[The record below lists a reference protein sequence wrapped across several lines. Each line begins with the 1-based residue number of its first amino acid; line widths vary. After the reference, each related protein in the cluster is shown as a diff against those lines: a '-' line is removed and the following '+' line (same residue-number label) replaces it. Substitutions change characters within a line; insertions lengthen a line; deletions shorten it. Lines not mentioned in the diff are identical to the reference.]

1 MSVTWTEL
9 VLPPPHK
16 SAERKT
22 ALGKQQWYRRHWQ
35 VSAFLALFLLQIKQA
50 NNSSSAESSSDKQT
64 PWQVGCSRARCFL
77 VQHHFIIIKHR
88 SSTVDFFFFLPK
100 VLLLLWNENGQQ
112 PAKTTGGKKTPM
124 FSLEKGIYMLGG
136 STDEATNVKV
146 ELKRPWRG
154 KLMSSSSSKEIHKP

>member
-1 MSVTWTEL
+1 MSVTWTKL
-9 VLPPPHK
+9 VLPPHK

-77 VQHHFIIIKHR
+77 VPTPLHYYQTQKQHCG
-88 SSTVDFFFFLPK
+88 FFFLPK

>member
-1 MSVTWTEL
+1 MDRTCFI
-9 VLPPPHK
+9 PHK

-88 SSTVDFFFFLPK
+88 SSTVDFFFFQRYFYFCEMK
-100 VLLLLWNENGQQ
+100 MDTSLLKLQ
-112 PAKTTGGKKTPM
+112 GKKNKTPL
-124 FSLEKGIYMLGG
+124 FSLERGIYMLGG